1 MNTILIIILAA
12 YAFVRAFDFILD
24 YLNYRHL
31 KAFGHLIPEGFAG
44 SLDADKLRKTSDYTV
59 DKMRFGFICTVFDE
73 ALILIFIFSGLL
85 DTYSSWVTGL
95 GFNFII
101 SGLVFFLPLIFI
113 KTFIEIPFSL
123 YGTFKIENKYGFN
136 EMTIKLWLS
145 DLLKSLIISAV
156 LLSVLISAAFAIISA
171 SPAFWW
177 FWVWLLFFLFS
188 IFLMYI
194 SPYVIEPLFNKYTQ
208 LDDETLVSDISALM
222 QKAGIKISKVQKM
235 DASKRTKHSNAY
247 FTGIGHVKRIVLF
260 DTLLRQMEKHE
271 ILAVLA
277 HEAGHWKRKHVLK
290 LLFMVETG
298 ALLSSYIAFLVLNS
312 DILSRVFHLS
322 ADSFSAKIIIL
333 GFLASI
339 VTYPVAPVFNFISR
353 KFEWEADRFACDLTG
368 ENRGL
373 VSALIKLSAE
383 NLSNLHPHHLYAKF
397 HYSHPP
403 VTERIRYLKGF
414 LPAAQSRN
422 PDAGTLNNNGNPN
435 I

>member
-1 MNTILIIILAA
+1 MNNILIIILAA
-12 YAFVRAFDFILD
+12 YAIVRAFDFLLD
-24 YLNYRHL
+24 YLNYKHL
-31 KAFGHLIPEGFAG
+31 KTFGHLIPEEFQGRI
-44 SLDADKLRKTSDYTV
+44 DAEKLKKTSDYTI
-59 DKMRFGFICTVFDE
+59 DKMRFGFICTLFDE

-85 DTYSSWVTGL
+85 DTYSSWLSSLGL
-95 GFNFII
+95 NFII

-113 KTFIEIPFSL
+113 KTILEIPFSL
-123 YGTFKIENKYGFN
+123 YSTFKIENKYGFN
-136 EMTIKLWLS
+136 KMTLKLWLS
-145 DLLKSLIISAV
+145 DLAKSLIISV
-156 LLSVLISAAFAIISA
+156 ILLSLLISAAFAIIIA

-208 LDDETLVSDISALM
+208 IEDEPLVSDISSLM

-260 DTLLRQMEKHE
+260 DTLLQQMEKSE

-290 LLFMVETG
+290 FLFIVETG
-298 ALLSSYIAFLVLNS
+298 ALISSYVSFLILNS
-312 DILSRVFHLS
+312 DILPRIFHLS
-322 ADSFSAKIIIL
+322 GDNFSAKIILL
-333 GFLASI
+333 GFIASI
-339 VTYPVAPVFNFISR
+339 VTYPIAPIFNFISR
-353 KFEWEADRFACDLTG
+353 KFEWEADKFACDLTR
-368 ENRGL
+368 ENGGL

-383 NLSNLHPHHLYAKF
+383 NLSNLHPHRLYAKF

-403 VTERIRYLKGF
+403 VTERIRYLREFKIK
-414 LPAAQSRN
+414 SE
-422 PDAGTLNNNGNPN
+422 
-435 I
+435 

>member
-1 MNTILIIILAA
+1 MNNILIIILAA
-12 YAFVRAFDFILD
+12 YAIVIAFDFLLD
-24 YLNYRHL
+24 YLNYKHL
-31 KAFGHLIPEGFAG
+31 KAFGHLIPEEFQGRI
-44 SLDADKLRKTSDYTV
+44 DAEKLKKTSDYAI

-85 DTYSSWVTGL
+85 DAYSSWMNSLGL
-95 GFNFII
+95 NFII
-101 SGLVFFLPLIFI
+101 SGLAFFLPLIFI
-113 KTFIEIPFSL
+113 KTILEIPFSL
-123 YGTFKIENKYGFN
+123 YSTFKIENKYGFN
-136 EMTIKLWLS
+136 KMTLKLWLS

-156 LLSVLISAAFAIISA
+156 MLSVLISAAFAIIIA

-208 LDDETLVSDISALM
+208 IEDEPLVSDISSLM

-260 DTLLRQMEKHE
+260 DTLLQQMEKSE

-290 LLFMVETG
+290 LLFIVETG
-298 ALLSSYIAFLVLNS
+298 ALISTYIAFLILNS
-312 DILSRVFHLS
+312 DILSRIFHLS
-322 ADSFSAKIIIL
+322 GDSFPAKIILL
-333 GFLASI
+333 GFIASI
-339 VTYPVAPVFNFISR
+339 VTYPIAPLFNFISR
-353 KFEWEADRFACDLTG
+353 KFEWEADRFACDLTC
-368 ENRGL
+368 ENKGL

-403 VTERIRYLKGF
+403 VTERIRYLKQF
-414 LPAAQSRN
+414 VIPRDN
-422 PDAGTLNNNGNPN
+422 R
-435 I
+435 